1 LGFWSMC
8 LIELFYLEFHFVRVG
23 ILRGRSR
30 HREFSMHG
38 VRSLAPSREDFLFKK
53 KGERTRKSNLEK
65 IPACG
70 HSTRVALLESL
81 SPLRTPP
88 E

>member
-1 LGFWSMC
+1 MSC
-8 LIELFYLEFHFVRVG
+8 FYLDVHFVRVG

-30 HREFSMHG
+30 DQEFSMHG

-53 KGERTRKSNLEK
+53 EGERTRNSNLEK

-70 HSTRVALLESL
+70 RSTGVALIELL
-81 SPLRTPP
+81 SPVPP
-88 E
+88 SSE